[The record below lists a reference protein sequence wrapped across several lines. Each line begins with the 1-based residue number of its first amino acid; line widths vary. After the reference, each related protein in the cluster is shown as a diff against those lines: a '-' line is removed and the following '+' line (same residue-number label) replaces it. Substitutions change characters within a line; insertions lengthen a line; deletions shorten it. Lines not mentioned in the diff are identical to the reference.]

1 MTDDTVLDTVL
12 DKLASSRYAQLRTR
26 RRDGRGVDTPIW
38 FHLEGDTLVFRT
50 KIGPKTRRIT
60 ADPRV
65 ELWPCDYRGRYADHP
80 AAAVGGT
87 ASILDGEAAES
98 ANRQLHRRYG
108 WQYNLV
114 PLLKVPGVKNVDHDL
129 ALREKLRRATA
140 KTLWPDSAIVEVKLI
155 RSDGRTA
162 APETASVRDDSQRRG

>member
-1 MTDDTVLDTVL
+1 MTDDTLLDTLL

-26 RRDGRGVDTPIW
+26 RRDGSAVDTPIW
-38 FHLEGDTLVFRT
+38 FHLDGDTLVFRT

-65 ELWPCDYRGRYADHP
+65 ELWPCDYRGRYADDP
-80 AAAVGGT
+80 ATVGGT

-98 ANRQLHRRYG
+98 ADRELHRRYG
-108 WQYNLV
+108 WQYNLA
-114 PLLKVPGVKNVDHDL
+114 PLLKVPGVKNVDHHL
-129 ALREKLRRATA
+129 ALREKLRRVTA
-140 KTLWPDSAIVEVKLI
+140 KNLWPDSAIVEVKLI
-155 RSDGRTA
+155 RLDGRTA